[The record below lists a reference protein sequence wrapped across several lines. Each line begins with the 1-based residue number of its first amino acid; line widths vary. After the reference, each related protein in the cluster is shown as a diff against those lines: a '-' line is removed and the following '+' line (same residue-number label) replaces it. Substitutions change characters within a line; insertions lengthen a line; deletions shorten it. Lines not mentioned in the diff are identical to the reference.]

1 MRRNH
6 MENKKRVVLA
16 IGGNALLDPKGGKSA
31 DFQLDQARG
40 ISSTVM
46 DLVEDGYAVVVV
58 HGNGPQVGQIFEAHQ
73 LAEKNSMPLA
83 ECTAMSQGYIG
94 YHLQNA
100 ITNEAIKRNLRN
112 QAITVISQIEVDKD
126 DEKFNNPDKPIGFN
140 MDKAEAERL
149 ENTYGYWVREDING
163 GWRRVVPSPIPVKI
177 VELELIRSLIES
189 GYITIAAGGGG
200 IPVVKED
207 NGTYVGIDAV
217 IDKDY
222 AALKLAI
229 EIDADYFLLLTGVEK
244 VALDYG
250 TPNQKDID
258 NLTTQEVKELME
270 QGVFEAGSILPKVH
284 ASCLFAESK
293 QGRAAIITSIEKS
306 KEALAGKTGTR
317 IAE

>member
-1 MRRNH
+1 MG
-6 MENKKRVVLA
+6 NKKRVVLA
-16 IGGNALLDPKGGKSA
+16 IGGNALLDPKGSKNASIQRDKA
-31 DFQLDQARG
+31 KE
-40 ISSTVM
+40 ISSTVV
-46 DLVEDGYAVVVV
+46 DLVEEGYEVVVV

-73 LAEKNSMPLA
+73 LSEKNSMPLA
-83 ECTAMSQGYIG
+83 ESIAMSQGYIG

-100 ITNEAIKRNLRN
+100 ITNEAVKRNLPN
-112 QAITVISQIEVDKD
+112 QAITVISQIEVDKN

-140 MDKAEAERL
+140 MDEGEAEMFK
-149 ENTYGYWVREDING
+149 NTYGYTVREDLNG
-163 GWRRVVPSPIPVKI
+163 GWRRVVPSPIPTKI
-177 VELELIRSLIES
+177 VELDLIRSLIES

-200 IPVVKED
+200 IPVVAEKD
-207 NGTYVGIDAV
+207 GSYVGVDAV

-222 AALKLAI
+222 AALKLAT

-258 NLTTQEVKELME
+258 TLTTQEVKELME

-293 QGRAAIITSIEKS
+293 QGRTAIITSIEKS

-317 IAE
+317 VTE